1 MMAIRE
7 KYTSQLVAIDP
18 QRLGTATAA
27 YDLHFTEQFLQLKQ
41 SLRNKGELPV
51 DFNGQQKFIRT
62 SEKNSKSAPMFAQI
76 VVKQLDLRWRVQG
89 ATSALLRA
97 AGYEEEVAVKTE
109 FAGELPAHLSFW
121 GGGALGRSDTIV
133 AQVTAPATDPSLRKL
148 PRSIQFQGH
157 TVSISVSCSLHSK
170 TEQRN
175 SRDSETLLKQQR
187 RRAKQARRKVR
198 QQRRALPAARAA
210 ADIVVTVAQ
219 GALELVASDVQ
230 VDSGETSTSGHGHV
244 RGADAV
250 PSAGKKRNLESGSDS
265 EPVVAG
271 DSDALAIVPLTP
283 DDDHGVGVRRSSREH
298 KKPKPYFELASTS
311 LSVPKAKQG
320 LKSGFFK

>member
-1 MMAIRE
+1 
-7 KYTSQLVAIDP
+7 
-18 QRLGTATAA
+18 
-27 YDLHFTEQFLQLKQ
+27 
-41 SLRNKGELPV
+41 
-51 DFNGQQKFIRT
+51 
-62 SEKNSKSAPMFAQI
+62 MFAQI

-97 AGYEEEVAVKTE
+97 AGYEGGVAVKTE
-109 FAGELPAHLSFW
+109 FVGELPAHLSFW
-121 GGGALGRSDTIV
+121 GGGAMGRSDTIV

-157 TVSISVSCSLHSK
+157 TVSISVSRSLRS
-170 TEQRN
+170 EQRN
-175 SRDSETLLKQQR
+175 SHDSETLLKQQR
-187 RRAKQARRKVR
+187 RRAKQARRK
-198 QQRRALPAARAA
+198 
-210 ADIVVTVAQ
+210 

-230 VDSGETSTSGHGHV
+230 VGSGGTSTSGHEHV
-244 RGADAV
+244 CGAGAI
-250 PSAGKKRNLESGSDS
+250 PSAGKKRDLESGSDS

-271 DSDALAIVPLTP
+271 DTDALAIVPLTP
-283 DDDHGVGVRRSSREH
+283 DDDHGGSVRRSSREH